1 MVRRSYLSL
10 LFVILLVFAQQS
22 AMLHPYVHTTDLQQT
37 SQNDKQAPKHSEV
50 CGQCVA
56 LAAIGSAVGSQSH
69 TFNIGNAVFELL
81 SIVHLS
87 VASEHFPDYH
97 SRAPPILA

>member
-1 MVRRSYLSL
+1 MIRRSFLSL

-22 AMLHPYVHTTDLQQT
+22 AMLHPYVHTADLQQT

-56 LAAIGSAVGSQSH
+56 VAAIGSAIGSQSH
-69 TFNIGNAVFELL
+69 TFNLGSTVFELL
-81 SIVHLS
+81 YKVHQS

-97 SRAPPILA
+97 SRAPPTLA